1 MKKKKSLSK
10 LKQDLWKVFSLYIK
24 LKYSSDGEHV
34 NCFTCDSIL
43 KIGTS
48 NCQSG
53 HYYTKKGYPALY
65 FNENNVRVQC
75 YHCNINLSG
84 NTVIF
89 GERLEGDI
97 GYSGVQEL
105 RELRHGIFKITRAE
119 YSYLIKEYK
128 EKVNELQKQ
137 LGVKYW

>member
-1 MKKKKSLSK
+1 MKKPKTLTK
-10 LKQDLWKVFSLYIK
+10 LKAELWKLFSLYIK
-24 LKYSSDGEHV
+24 LKYSKDLEWC
-34 NCFTCDSIL
+34 NCYTCDNPV

-48 NCQSG
+48 NCQGG

-89 GERLEGDI
+89 GERLEEEI
-97 GYSGVQEL
+97 GKEQMEHLKLIRHNSIKLMRSDYEEL
-105 RELRHGIFKITRAE
+105 
-119 YSYLIKEYK
+119 KEYYK
-128 EKVNELQKQ
+128 KLIIEM
-137 LGVKYW
+137 